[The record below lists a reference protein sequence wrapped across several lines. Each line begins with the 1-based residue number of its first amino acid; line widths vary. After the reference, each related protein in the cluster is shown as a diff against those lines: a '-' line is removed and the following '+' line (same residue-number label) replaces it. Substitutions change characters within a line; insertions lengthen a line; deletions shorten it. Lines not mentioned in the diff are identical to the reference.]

1 MAEADLAAAARPG
14 AGEMENTMKRV
25 LNHLIYPQWRT
36 RRAFPAD
43 TLKAIE
49 AEITASET
57 LHTGELRFVVEA
69 SLPLPQLLR
78 GTTARQRALEA
89 FAELHVWDTEDNSGV
104 LIYVLL
110 ADRQVEILADRG
122 IDRKVGDATW
132 QAICHEMETAFHDGR
147 FHDGAIDGVRAIS
160 CVLATHF
167 PAQGHNPDEL
177 PNAPIII

>member
-1 MAEADLAAAARPG
+1 MAEAVLAAAVRPG

-122 IDRKVGDATW
+122 INRKVGDATW
-132 QAICHEMETAFHDGR
+132 QAICHDMETAFHDGR
-147 FHDGAIDGVRAIS
+147 FRDGAIDGVRAIS
-160 CVLATHF
+160 RALATHF
-167 PAQGHNPDEL
+167 PAHGSNPDEL
-177 PNAPIII
+177 PNAPVII

>member
-1 MAEADLAAAARPG
+1 MA
-14 AGEMENTMKRV
+14 NTMKRI
-25 LNHLIYPQWRT
+25 LTHLIYPAWRV
-36 RRAFPAD
+36 RQAFSAEA
-43 TLKAIE
+43 LKVIE
-49 AEITASET
+49 AEIAASET

-69 SLPLPQLLR
+69 CLPLPQLLR

-122 IDRKVGDATW
+122 IDRKVGESVW
-132 QAICHEMETAFHDGR
+132 QVICNDMETAFHDGR
-147 FHDGAIDGVRAIS
+147 FREGAIAGVRAIS

-167 PAQGHNPDEL
+167 PAHGLNPDEL
-177 PNAPIII
+177 PNAAIII